1 MVSQLLKGIREGF
14 EIGYDGPEISR
25 ESPNLK
31 SAREHPEVV
40 SGYLAKECQLG
51 RVGGPFEEPPFP
63 NMQCHPIGVVP
74 KKEAGKFRTILHL
87 SYPLVSQLMTT
98 SQRINIPCNTLP
110 LTKLS

>member
-1 MVSQLLKGIREGF
+1 MVSKSLKGIREGF

-63 NMQCHPIGVVP
+63 NMQCHSIGVVP
-74 KKEAGKFRTILHL
+74 KKEEEHFAPYSTFPT
-87 SYPLVSQLMTT
+87 PLVSQLMTT